1 VVRANLLKKPLEVIC
16 RCPFPALDAARGGRG
31 TPHTGAARF
40 PAVVITMVDRGRG
53 HGPQGALVASLVA
66 TSDVALGA
74 ANYIIGWC
82 LLVATRGCLPACL
95 CGAVHDCLTVGG
107 MLGGDVLRFP
117 KRAPKEVALS
127 ASPRALLAAS
137 GQRNWAA

>member
-1 VVRANLLKKPLEVIC
+1 MMHAAAEARPILELLASQPWSSPWLTV
-16 RCPFPALDAARGGRG
+16 
-31 TPHTGAARF
+31 
-40 PAVVITMVDRGRG
+40 AVVTVLR
-53 HGPQGALVASLVA
+53 GALVASLVA